1 MKTYLQNSLIKLLK
15 AGERVK
21 NSSILSDTSWLLMN
35 PDELTKIV
43 YIFKSKG
50 NELYHSFN
58 GNITKGNWEFI
69 VDSDSLVIELE
80 GQTELYNA
88 RLLANDF
95 LVINKDGDSKSLV
108 FANFTKYKDWL
119 KNEIFDKLQSLNEE
133 DPSSELNENV
143 NSIKSNVVE
152 TSFENIETFNSIM
165 SNSPFKLLEKS
176 NLIVPLSELKPNIK
190 GLNKI
195 VFFMAVEY
203 TNNGMFNNNLNE
215 GGIEKEIQ
223 FKEIARYLSVEQA
236 YKPIKE
242 AYFAAKK
249 YPNYIGVFKSELANY
264 LELEDE

>member
-1 MKTYLQNSLIKLLK
+1 M
-15 AGERVK
+15 
-21 NSSILSDTSWLLMN
+21 
-35 PDELTKIV
+35 
-43 YIFKSKG
+43 
-50 NELYHSFN
+50 
-58 GNITKGNWEFI
+58 
-69 VDSDSLVIELE
+69 
-80 GQTELYNA
+80 
-88 RLLANDF
+88 
-95 LVINKDGDSKSLV
+95 V

-236 YKPIKE
+236 YKPIKTPMLFPLLIM
-242 AYFAAKK
+242 YQKF
-249 YPNYIGVFKSELANY
+249 YQRQNNQFVFCLQLLK
-264 LELEDE
+264 